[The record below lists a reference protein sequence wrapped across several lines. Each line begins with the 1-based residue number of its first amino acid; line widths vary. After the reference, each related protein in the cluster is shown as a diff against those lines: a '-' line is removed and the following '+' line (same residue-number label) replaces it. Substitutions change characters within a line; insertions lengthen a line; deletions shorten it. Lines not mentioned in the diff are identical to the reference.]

1 MMATSIGVWL
11 INFLLNRWDFEINL
25 AKKKIS
31 HTNLIIGRPK
41 CAMMM
46 FLKYIKLYK
55 TLIYRIFIPNTYM
68 DCK

>member
-46 FLKYIKLYK
+46 FLKYIKYIK
-55 TLIYRIFIPNTYM
+55 S
-68 DCK
+68 